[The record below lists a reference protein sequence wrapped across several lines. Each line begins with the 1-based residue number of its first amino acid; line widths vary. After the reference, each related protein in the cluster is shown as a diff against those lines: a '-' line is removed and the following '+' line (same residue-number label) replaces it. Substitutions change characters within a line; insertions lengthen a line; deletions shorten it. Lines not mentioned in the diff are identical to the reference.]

1 VASVFLVAAA
11 VTIVPAMG
19 VLWLLLHRY
28 EGYFQDARVFVSLV
42 AGFFAGLVVAFL
54 ENVLFQF
61 DGAAFTASAGAAQAF
76 TLFVLGY
83 AFVEAAAQTVVL
95 GLGRFKGRKDTP
107 YYGAAVGIGFGAML
121 GLQATALAF
130 QKTGLLARPPGAAWL
145 LVFALVAFASFGTVL
160 AAGAVGVWVG
170 KGSADGKLWRGL
182 GVGTLLGLPVL
193 ACAWFFRPA
202 PAVIPALAVLAYGVG
217 VVLVTQRRV
226 LDTIVPPEIRD
237 QVLKERRR
245 EQREKMRQN

>member
-1 VASVFLVAAA
+1 MASVFLVAAA

-19 VLWLLLHRY
+19 LLWALLARY

-54 ENVLFQF
+54 ENVAFQF
-61 DGAAFTASAGAAQAF
+61 DSDAFIASARPAQAF

-83 AFVEAAAQTVVL
+83 AFVETAAKTAVL
-95 GLGRFKGRKDTP
+95 GFGRFRARKDTP

-130 QKTGLLARPPGAAWL
+130 QRTGVLALHANVAWAVNVAL
-145 LVFALVAFASFGTVL
+145 IVLSAFGSVLVA
-160 AAGAVGVWVG
+160 GATGVWVG

-182 GVGTLLGLPVL
+182 GMGWLLAL
-193 ACAWFFRPA
+193 
-202 PAVIPALAVLAYGVG
+202 PALAFLWFQRPVPAIVPTLLILAYGLG
-217 VVLVTQRRV
+217 LALVTQRKV
-226 LDTIVPPEIRD
+226 LDRVVPPEIRD
-237 QVLKERRR
+237 QVLKDRRR
-245 EQREKMRQN
+245 AERERMRGG